1 MEHSEA
7 TESMASARYLLGE
20 LTDEERNA
28 FEEHY
33 FGCGECAADV
43 RSGSSMI
50 DSIRSSRSVAAA
62 PPKRLSYVPWLVAA
76 AASIAAAFF
85 GIQNTA
91 LKQDAAPHVLHSYS
105 LLTSGTR
112 GPTGAN
118 DTVIEDPNRPFV
130 LFVDIPPDP
139 PQAQYRVD
147 IVDVAGRAVV
157 SVPVSAEEARDTVT
171 VYVPPRHLQ
180 SGKYTVVTTGG
191 SSSTLTRAPLTVR

>member
-91 LKQDAAPHVLHSYS
+91 LKQDTTPHVLRSYS
-105 LLTSGTR
+105 LLTAGTR
-112 GPTGAN
+112 SGAN
-118 DTVIEDPNRPFV
+118 ETVIQDPNTPFV
-130 LFVDIPPDP
+130 LFVDVPPDP
-139 PQAQYRVD
+139 PHSQYRIDVVD
-147 IVDVAGRAVV
+147 GGGRAVV
-157 SVPVSAEEARDTVT
+157 SVPVSAEEARDTVS
-171 VYVPPRHLQ
+171 VYVPPGLLQ
-180 SGKYTVVTTGG
+180 SGKYTVVTTGD

>member
-50 DSIRSSRSVAAA
+50 DSIRSNRSVAAA
-62 PPKRLSYVPWLVAA
+62 PPKRLSYLPWLVAA

-91 LKQDAAPHVLHSYS
+91 LKQDSAPHVLRSYS
-105 LLTSGTR
+105 LLTAGTR
-112 GPTGAN
+112 GAN
-118 DTVIEDPNRPFV
+118 ETVIQDPNNPFV

-139 PQAQYRVD
+139 PHTQYRVD
-147 IVDVAGRAVV
+147 IVDSSGRAVV
-157 SVPVSAEEARDTVT
+157 SVPVSTEEARDTVT
-171 VYVPPRHLQ
+171 VYVPPGLLQ

>member
-7 TESMASARYLLGE
+7 TETMASARYLLGE
-20 LTDEERNA
+20 LTDEERDA

-50 DSIRSSRSVAAA
+50 DAIRSSRSAAAA
-62 PPKRLSYVPWLVAA
+62 PPKRLSYAPWLVAA

-85 GIQNTA
+85 GIQNSA
-91 LKQDAAPHVLHSYS
+91 LKQDAAPHVLRSYS
-105 LLTSGTR
+105 MLAAGTR
-112 GPTGAN
+112 S
-118 DTVIEDPNRPFV
+118 DSETVIQDPSVPFV

-139 PQAQYRVD
+139 PHSQYRVD
-147 IVDVAGRAVV
+147 IVDGAGRAVV
-157 SVPVSAEEARDTVT
+157 SLPVSAEEARDTVT
-171 VYVPPRHLQ
+171 VYVPPRLLQ